1 MKRLGKLKE
10 ILSQLIQLEKNSET
24 AKDGRVIYWEGELA
38 EGTALYVLDEEGNE
52 VACPDGEVIIEDK
65 KIVVADGKV
74 STIETVAAEEPK
86 AEEPKPAEP
95 TEMKTDEPME
105 PTDMKNDKANKFSAV
120 VDFYSMSYDERWQL
134 IYKAAEELY
143 SDEFLYVE
151 DAGDDYA
158 VICLYGDDDTKLY
171 KYSVTWD
178 NDVPTLSN
186 PVEVKRGYIPVNEET
201 EPITEPATEPAQ
213 TPAPATET
221 SAMAEQ
227 MAELEALRTEVEE
240 LRAKLAQPAKMSE
253 QKRLEEMESNENPT
267 DKYAA
272 IAAALRKR

>member
-38 EGTALYVLDEEGNE
+38 EGVALYVLDEEGNE

-74 STIETVAAEEPK
+74 STIETVAAEEPQSM
-86 AEEPKPAEP
+86 EP
-95 TEMKTDEPME
+95 TDE
-105 PTDMKNDKANKFSAV
+105 PTDMKNDAPADKASKFSAI

-134 IYKAAEELY
+134 LYKAAQELY
-143 SDEFLYVE
+143 PDSFLYIE

-158 VICLYGDDDTKLY
+158 VVCIYNDDDDAKLY

-186 PVEVKRGYIPVNEET
+186 PVEVKRGYIPVNEEIEET
-201 EPITEPATEPAQ
+201 PAEPINE
-213 TPAPATET
+213 PAPAPTDEQ
-221 SAMAEQ
+221 MAEQ
-227 MAELEALRTEVEE
+227 TAELEALRTEVEE

>member
-86 AEEPKPAEP
+86 PTDEPKPEE
-95 TEMKTDEPME
+95 TEMKT
-105 PTDMKNDKANKFSAV
+105 DKANKFSAV

-186 PVEVKRGYIPVNEET
+186 PVEVKRGYIPVNENTDTPEPT
-201 EPITEPATEPAQ
+201 PAEPITEPATEPA
-213 TPAPATET
+213 PND
-221 SAMAEQ
+221 EQ

>member
-38 EGTALYVLDEEGNE
+38 EGVALYVLDEEGNE
-52 VACPDGEVIIEDK
+52 VACPDGGVIIEDK

-86 AEEPKPAEP
+86 PAEPTDEPMEP
-95 TEMKTDEPME
+95 TEMKTDV
-105 PTDMKNDKANKFSAV
+105 PTDKASKFSAV

-158 VICLYGDDDTKLY
+158 VICLYGEDDTKLY

-186 PVEVKRGYIPVNEET
+186 PVEVKRGYIPVNENA
-201 EPITEPATEPAQ
+201 EPATEPA
-213 TPAPATET
+213 PAEPITEPVPNET

>member
-38 EGTALYVLDEEGNE
+38 EGVALYVLDEEGNE

-86 AEEPKPAEP
+86 VEEPAP
-95 TEMKTDEPME
+95 TEMKNDVP
-105 PTDMKNDKANKFSAV
+105 NDKANKFSAV

-158 VICLYGDDDTKLY
+158 VICLYGEDDTKLY

-186 PVEVKRGYIPVNEET
+186 PVEVKRGYIPVNEN
-201 EPITEPATEPAQ
+201 AEPAQ
-213 TPAPATET
+213 TPAPATEPIT
-221 SAMAEQ
+221 DEQ

-240 LRAKLAQPAKMSE
+240 LRTKLAQPAKMSE

>member
-38 EGTALYVLDEEGNE
+38 EGVALYVLDEEGNE

-86 AEEPKPAEP
+86 PMEP
-95 TEMKTDEPME
+95 TDEPME

-186 PVEVKRGYIPVNEET
+186 PVEVKRGYIPVNEEIVET
-201 EPITEPATEPAQ
+201 PAEPITEPATEPA
-213 TPAPATET
+213 TET

-227 MAELEALRTEVEE
+227 TAELEALRTEVEE
-240 LRAKLAQPAKMSE
+240 LKAKLAQPAKMSE

>member
-38 EGTALYVLDEEGNE
+38 EGAALYVLDEEGNE

-74 STIETVAAEEPK
+74 STIETVAAEEP
-86 AEEPKPAEP
+86 AP
-95 TEMKTDEPME
+95 TDE
-105 PTDMKNDKANKFSAV
+105 PTDMKTDIKTDKANKFSAV
-120 VDFYSMSYDERWQL
+120 VDFYSMSYDEKWQL
-134 IYKAAEELY
+134 LCKAAQELY
-143 SDEFLYVE
+143 PDEFLYVE

-158 VICLYGDDDTKLY
+158 VICLYDDDAKLY

-178 NDVPTLSN
+178 NDIPTLSN
-186 PVEVKRGYIPVNEET
+186 PVEVKRGYIPVNE
-201 EPITEPATEPAQ
+201 
-213 TPAPATET
+213 PAPAEPIND
-221 SAMAEQ
+221 EQ

-253 QKRLEEMESNENPT
+253 QKRLEEMESNENLT

>member
-38 EGTALYVLDEEGNE
+38 EGVALYVLDEEGNE

-74 STIETVAAEEPK
+74 STIETVAAEEPTP
-86 AEEPKPAEP
+86 EPTDEP
-95 TEMKTDEPME
+95 TEMKNDVPA
-105 PTDMKNDKANKFSAV
+105 DKASKFSAI

-134 IYKAAEELY
+134 LYKAAEELY
-143 SDEFLYVE
+143 PDSFLYVE

-158 VICLYGDDDTKLY
+158 VICLYDDDENKLY

-186 PVEVKRGYIPVNEET
+186 PVEVKRGYIPVNEEIEPATETPAEPTT
-201 EPITEPATEPAQ
+201 EPITEPAP
-213 TPAPATET
+213 ET
-221 SAMAEQ
+221 TVQMAEQ

>member
-74 STIETVAAEEPK
+74 STIETVAAEEP
-86 AEEPKPAEP
+86 
-95 TEMKTDEPME
+95 EPME
-105 PTDMKNDKANKFSAV
+105 PTDEPTDMKTDKANKFSAI
-120 VDFYSMSYDERWQL
+120 VDFYSMSYDEKWQL
-134 IYKAAEELY
+134 LYKAAQELY
-143 SDEFLYVE
+143 PDEFLYVE

-158 VICLYGDDDTKLY
+158 VICLYDDDDAKLY
-171 KYSVTWD
+171 KYSVTWE
-178 NDVPTLSN
+178 NDIPTLSN
-186 PVEVKRGYIPVNEET
+186 PVEVKRGYIPVNENAE
-201 EPITEPATEPAQ
+201 
-213 TPAPATET
+213 PAPAPTEPNEPAPT
-221 SAMAEQ
+221 DEQ
-227 MAELEALRTEVEE
+227 MAELSALRAEVEE

-253 QKRLEEMESNENPT
+253 QKRLEEMESNENLT

>member
-38 EGTALYVLDEEGNE
+38 EGVALYVLDEEGNE

-74 STIETVAAEEPK
+74 STIETVAAEEPEPMEPN
-86 AEEPKPAEP
+86 AEEPAP
-95 TEMKTDEPME
+95 TEMKNDVPA
-105 PTDMKNDKANKFSAV
+105 DKASKFSAV

-134 IYKAAEELY
+134 LYKAAQELY
-143 SDEFLYVE
+143 PDEFLYVE

-158 VICLYGDDDTKLY
+158 VICLYDDDDSKLY

-178 NDVPTLSN
+178 NDIPTLSN
-186 PVEVKRGYIPVNEET
+186 PVEVKRGYIPVNETPET
-201 EPITEPATEPAQ
+201 TQTPAEPSEPITEPAPA
-213 TPAPATET
+213 E
-221 SAMAEQ
+221 EQ
-227 MAELEALRTEVEE
+227 MSEQLSELAALKAEVEE

>member
-38 EGTALYVLDEEGNE
+38 EGVALYVLDEEGNE

-86 AEEPKPAEP
+86 AEEPKTEEPA
-95 TEMKTDEPME
+95 
-105 PTDMKNDKANKFSAV
+105 PTDMKNDVPADKASKFSAV

-134 IYKAAEELY
+134 LYKAAEELY
-143 SDEFLYVE
+143 PDSFLYVE

-158 VICLYGDDDTKLY
+158 VVCLYDDDAKLY

-186 PVEVKRGYIPVNEET
+186 PVEVKRGYIPVNEE
-201 EPITEPATEPAQ
+201 IV
-213 TPAPATET
+213 PAPATDEPEA

-227 MAELEALRTEVEE
+227 TAELEALRTEVEE

>member
-38 EGTALYVLDEEGNE
+38 EGVALYVLDEEGNE

-74 STIETVAAEEPK
+74 STIETVAAETPETEEP
-86 AEEPKPAEP
+86 APTDEPKPAEE
-95 TEMKTDEPME
+95 TEMKTD
-105 PTDMKNDKANKFSAV
+105 KASKFSAV

-134 IYKAAEELY
+134 LYKAAEELY
-143 SDEFLYVE
+143 PDEFLYIE

-158 VICLYGDDDTKLY
+158 IVCLYGDDDTKLY
-171 KYSVTWD
+171 KYSVSWD

-186 PVEVKRGYIPVNEET
+186 PVEVKRGYIPVNEEPAPAEPTT
-201 EPITEPATEPAQ
+201 EPITEPA
-213 TPAPATET
+213 PAPNDEEQ
-221 SAMAEQ
+221 MAEQ

-253 QKRLEEMESNENPT
+253 QKRLEEMESNENLT

>member
-38 EGTALYVLDEEGNE
+38 EGVALYVLDEEGNE

-95 TEMKTDEPME
+95 TDEPME

-158 VICLYGDDDTKLY
+158 VICLYGEDDTKLY

-186 PVEVKRGYIPVNEET
+186 PVEVKRGYIPVNENAET
-201 EPITEPATEPAQ
+201 PEPAPATEPAPITDEQ
-213 TPAPATET
+213 T
-221 SAMAEQ
+221 
-227 MAELEALRTEVEE
+227 AELEALRTEVEE
-240 LRAKLAQPAKMSE
+240 LRSKLAQPAKMSE

>member
-38 EGTALYVLDEEGNE
+38 EGVALYVLDEEGNE

-86 AEEPKPAEP
+86 TEEPEPA
-95 TEMKTDEPME
+95 EPME

-186 PVEVKRGYIPVNEET
+186 PVEVKRGYIPVNEN
-201 EPITEPATEPAQ
+201 AEPAQ
-213 TPAPATET
+213 TPAPATEP
-221 SAMAEQ
+221 APAPNDEQ

-240 LRAKLAQPAKMSE
+240 LRSKLAQPAKMSE

>member
-38 EGTALYVLDEEGNE
+38 EGVALYVLDEEGNE

-86 AEEPKPAEP
+86 AEEPKDEP
-95 TEMKTDEPME
+95 TEMKNVAP
-105 PTDMKNDKANKFSAV
+105 NDKANKFSAV

-134 IYKAAEELY
+134 LYKAAQELY
-143 SDEFLYVE
+143 PDSFLYVE

-158 VICLYGDDDTKLY
+158 VICLYDDGENKLY
-171 KYSVTWD
+171 KYSVTWE

-186 PVEVKRGYIPVNEET
+186 PVEVKRGYIPVNEEIVET
-201 EPITEPATEPAQ
+201 PAEPTPAEPITEPATES
-213 TPAPATET
+213 

-227 MAELEALRTEVEE
+227 MAELVALRTEVEE

-253 QKRLEEMESNENPT
+253 QKRLEEMESNENLT

>member
-38 EGTALYVLDEEGNE
+38 EGVALYVLDEEGNE

-95 TEMKTDEPME
+95 TEMKTDEP
-105 PTDMKNDKANKFSAV
+105 NDKASKFSAV

-158 VICLYGDDDTKLY
+158 VICLYGEDDTKLY

-186 PVEVKRGYIPVNEET
+186 PVEVKRGYIPVNEN
-201 EPITEPATEPAQ
+201 AEPAQ
-213 TPAPATET
+213 TPAPNET

-240 LRAKLAQPAKMSE
+240 LRTKLAQPAKMSE

>member
-38 EGTALYVLDEEGNE
+38 EGVALYVLDEEGNE

-74 STIETVAAEEPK
+74 STIETVAAEEP
-86 AEEPKPAEP
+86 
-95 TEMKTDEPME
+95 EPME
-105 PTDMKNDKANKFSAV
+105 PEGTDMSVNDKANKFSAI

-134 IYKAAEELY
+134 LYKAAQELY
-143 SDEFLYVE
+143 PDEFLYVE

-158 VICLYGDDDTKLY
+158 VICIYDDDDDAKLY

-201 EPITEPATEPAQ
+201 EPATEPTTETPAE
-213 TPAPATET
+213 PAPATET

-227 MAELEALRTEVEE
+227 TAELEALRTEVEE

>member
-38 EGTALYVLDEEGNE
+38 EGVALYVLDEEGNE

-86 AEEPKPAEP
+86 TEEP
-95 TEMKTDEPME
+95 TEEPQ
-105 PTDMKNDKANKFSAV
+105 PTEMKNDKANKFSAV

-134 IYKAAEELY
+134 LYKAAEELY
-143 SDEFLYVE
+143 PDSFLYVE

-158 VICLYGDDDTKLY
+158 VICLYDDDENKLY

-201 EPITEPATEPAQ
+201 PAEPTTEPINE
-213 TPAPATET
+213 PATET

-253 QKRLEEMESNENPT
+253 QKRLEEMESNENLT

>member
-38 EGTALYVLDEEGNE
+38 EGVALYVLDEEGNE

-86 AEEPKPAEP
+86 AEEPKTDEPAP
-95 TEMKTDEPME
+95 TEMKT
-105 PTDMKNDKANKFSAV
+105 DKANKFSAV

-134 IYKAAEELY
+134 LYKAAEELY
-143 SDEFLYVE
+143 PDEFLYVE

-186 PVEVKRGYIPVNEET
+186 PVEVKRGYIPVNEE
-201 EPITEPATEPAQ
+201 IEPATE
-213 TPAPATET
+213 TPAEPATET

-227 MAELEALRTEVEE
+227 TAELEALRTEVEE

>member
-38 EGTALYVLDEEGNE
+38 EGVALYVLDEEGNE

-120 VDFYSMSYDERWQL
+120 VDFYSMSYDERRQL
-134 IYKAAEELY
+134 LFKAAQELY
-143 SDEFLYVE
+143 PDSFLYVE
-151 DAGDDYA
+151 EAGDDYA
-158 VICLYGDDDTKLY
+158 VICLYDNDDSKLY

-186 PVEVKRGYIPVNEET
+186 PVEVKRGYIPVNENT
-201 EPITEPATEPAQ
+201 EPSTEPATEPI
-213 TPAPATET
+213 TD
-221 SAMAEQ
+221 EQ
-227 MAELEALRTEVEE
+227 MAELAALRTEVEE
-240 LRAKLAQPAKMSE
+240 LKAKLAQPAKMSE

>member
-74 STIETVAAEEPK
+74 STIETVAAETP
-86 AEEPKPAEP
+86 
-95 TEMKTDEPME
+95 EPME
-105 PTDMKNDKANKFSAV
+105 PTDEPTDMSVNDKANKFSAI

-134 IYKAAEELY
+134 LYKAAQELY
-143 SDEFLYVE
+143 PDEFLYVE

-158 VICLYGDDDTKLY
+158 VICLYDDDDAKLY

-186 PVEVKRGYIPVNEET
+186 PVEVKRGYIPVNENAE
-201 EPITEPATEPAQ
+201 
-213 TPAPATET
+213 PAPATEP
-221 SAMAEQ
+221 SEPNEPAPNDEQ

-253 QKRLEEMESNENPT
+253 QKRLEEMESNENLT

>member
-38 EGTALYVLDEEGNE
+38 EGVALYVLDEEGNE

-86 AEEPKPAEP
+86 TEEPVEPKPAE
-95 TEMKTDEPME
+95 TEMSV
-105 PTDMKNDKANKFSAV
+105 NDKANKFSAV

-134 IYKAAEELY
+134 LYKAAQELY
-143 SDEFLYVE
+143 PDSFLYVE

-158 VICLYGDDDTKLY
+158 VICLYGDDDSKLY

-186 PVEVKRGYIPVNEET
+186 PVEVKRGYIPVNEEPAPAEPTT
-201 EPITEPATEPAQ
+201 EPINE
-213 TPAPATET
+213 PATET

-227 MAELEALRTEVEE
+227 TAELEALRTEVEE

>member
-38 EGTALYVLDEEGNE
+38 EGVALYVLDEEGNE

-86 AEEPKPAEP
+86 AEEPKP
-95 TEMKTDEPME
+95 ME
-105 PTDMKNDKANKFSAV
+105 PTDMKTDKANKFSAI
-120 VDFYSMSYDERWQL
+120 VDYYSMSYDERWQL
-134 IYKAAEELY
+134 LYKAAEELY
-143 SDEFLYVE
+143 PDSFLYVE

-158 VICLYGDDDTKLY
+158 VICLYGDDETKLY
-171 KYSVTWD
+171 KYSVTWE

-186 PVEVKRGYIPVNEET
+186 PVEVKRGYIPVNEE
-201 EPITEPATEPAQ
+201 IEPATE
-213 TPAPATET
+213 TPAEPSTEPT
-221 SAMAEQ
+221 PTDEEQMSVQMAEQ
-227 MAELEALRTEVEE
+227 TAELEALRTEVEE

>member
-38 EGTALYVLDEEGNE
+38 EGVALYVLDEEGNE

-86 AEEPKPAEP
+86 PTEEPMP
-95 TEMKTDEPME
+95 TEMKNDVP
-105 PTDMKNDKANKFSAV
+105 NDKASKFSAV

-158 VICLYGDDDTKLY
+158 VICLYGEDDTKLY

-186 PVEVKRGYIPVNEET
+186 PVEVKRGYIPVNENT
-201 EPITEPATEPAQ
+201 DTPEPITEPATEPAQ
-213 TPAPATET
+213 TPVPND
-221 SAMAEQ
+221 EQ

-240 LRAKLAQPAKMSE
+240 LRSKLAQPAKMSE

>member
-38 EGTALYVLDEEGNE
+38 EGVALYVLDEEGNE

-74 STIETVAAEEPK
+74 STIETVAAEEPQ
-86 AEEPKPAEP
+86 P
-95 TEMKTDEPME
+95 TDEPME
-105 PTDMKNDKANKFSAV
+105 PTDMKTDVPNDKANKFSAV

-201 EPITEPATEPAQ
+201 EPATEPTTE
-213 TPAPATET
+213 TPAEPINEPAPITDEQ
-221 SAMAEQ
+221 MAEQ
-227 MAELEALRTEVEE
+227 TAELEALRTEVEE

>member
-38 EGTALYVLDEEGNE
+38 EGVALYVLDEEGNE

-86 AEEPKPAEP
+86 PMEP

-158 VICLYGDDDTKLY
+158 VICLYGEDDTKLY

-186 PVEVKRGYIPVNEET
+186 PVEVKRGYIPVNEN
-201 EPITEPATEPAQ
+201 AEPAQ
-213 TPAPATET
+213 TPATEPAPAEP
-221 SAMAEQ
+221 APAPNDEQ

-240 LRAKLAQPAKMSE
+240 LKAKLAQPAKMSE
-253 QKRLEEMESNENPT
+253 QKRLEEMEANENPT

>member
-1 MKRLGKLKE
+1 MKRLGKLRE

-38 EGTALYVLDEEGNE
+38 EGVALYVLDEEGNE

-86 AEEPKPAEP
+86 GEPKPAEP

-158 VICLYGDDDTKLY
+158 VICLYGEDDTKLY

-186 PVEVKRGYIPVNEET
+186 PVEVKRGYIPVNENT
-201 EPITEPATEPAQ
+201 DTPEPITEPVTEPAQ
-213 TPAPATET
+213 TPVPND
-221 SAMAEQ
+221 EQ

>member
-74 STIETVAAEEPK
+74 STIETVAAETP
-86 AEEPKPAEP
+86 
-95 TEMKTDEPME
+95 EPME
-105 PTDMKNDKANKFSAV
+105 PEETDMKNDKASKFSAV

-134 IYKAAEELY
+134 LYKAAEELY
-143 SDEFLYVE
+143 PDSFLYVE

-186 PVEVKRGYIPVNEET
+186 PVEVKRGYIPVNEEIEPAPAPT
-201 EPITEPATEPAQ
+201 EPINE
-213 TPAPATET
+213 PAPAEEQ
-221 SAMAEQ
+221 MAEQ
-227 MAELEALRTEVEE
+227 TAELEALRTEVEE

>member
-38 EGTALYVLDEEGNE
+38 EGVALYVLDEEGNE

-74 STIETVAAEEPK
+74 STIETVAVEEPQT
-86 AEEPKPAEP
+86 EEPTDEPAP
-95 TEMKTDEPME
+95 TEMKTDVPA
-105 PTDMKNDKANKFSAV
+105 DKASKFSAI

-134 IYKAAEELY
+134 LYKAAQELY
-143 SDEFLYVE
+143 PDSFLYVE

-158 VICLYGDDDTKLY
+158 VVCLYDDDDAKLY

-178 NDVPTLSN
+178 NDIPTLSN

-201 EPITEPATEPAQ
+201 EPITEPSEPNEPAPNEEQ
-213 TPAPATET
+213 M
-221 SAMAEQ
+221 SEQ

>member
-38 EGTALYVLDEEGNE
+38 EGVALYVLDEEGNE

-74 STIETVAAEEPK
+74 STIETVAAEEP
-86 AEEPKPAEP
+86 
-95 TEMKTDEPME
+95 EPME
-105 PTDMKNDKANKFSAV
+105 PEETEMKNDKASKFSAV

-134 IYKAAEELY
+134 LYKAAEELY
-143 SDEFLYVE
+143 PDSFLYVE

-158 VICLYGDDDTKLY
+158 IICLYGDDETKLY
-171 KYSVTWD
+171 KYSVTWEGEE

-186 PVEVKRGYIPVNEET
+186 PVEVKRGYIPVNE
-201 EPITEPATEPAQ
+201 
-213 TPAPATET
+213 PAPAEPTTEPSAEPADEPEA

-227 MAELEALRTEVEE
+227 TAELEALRTEVEE

>member
-38 EGTALYVLDEEGNE
+38 EGVALYVLDEEGNE

-86 AEEPKPAEP
+86 PMEP
-95 TEMKTDEPME
+95 TDEPE

-186 PVEVKRGYIPVNEET
+186 PVEVKRGYIPVNENTDTPE
-201 EPITEPATEPAQ
+201 Q
-213 TPAPATET
+213 TPAPAEPAPNET

>member
-86 AEEPKPAEP
+86 TEEPTDEPA
-95 TEMKTDEPME
+95 EMKT
-105 PTDMKNDKANKFSAV
+105 DKANKFSAI

-134 IYKAAEELY
+134 LYKAAQELY
-143 SDEFLYVE
+143 PDEFLYVE

-158 VICLYGDDDTKLY
+158 VVCLYDDDDAKLY
-171 KYSVTWD
+171 KYSVTWE

-201 EPITEPATEPAQ
+201 PAEPTNE
-213 TPAPATET
+213 PAPAP
-221 SAMAEQ
+221 APNDEQ

-253 QKRLEEMESNENPT
+253 QKRLEEMESNENLT

>member
-38 EGTALYVLDEEGNE
+38 EGVALYVLDEEGNE

-74 STIETVAAEEPK
+74 STIETVAAEEP
-86 AEEPKPAEP
+86 
-95 TEMKTDEPME
+95 EPME
-105 PTDMKNDKANKFSAV
+105 PTDEPAEMKTDKANKFSAI

-134 IYKAAEELY
+134 LYKAAQELY
-143 SDEFLYVE
+143 PDSFLYVE

-158 VICLYGDDDTKLY
+158 VICLYGDDDDAKLY
-171 KYSVTWD
+171 KYSVTWE

-186 PVEVKRGYIPVNEET
+186 PVEVKRGYIPVNETET
-201 EPITEPATEPAQ
+201 PAPAEPSEPNEPATETTVQ
-213 TPAPATET
+213 
-221 SAMAEQ
+221 MAEQ
-227 MAELEALRTEVEE
+227 TAELEALRTEVEE

>member
-38 EGTALYVLDEEGNE
+38 EGVALYVLDEEGNE

-74 STIETVAAEEPK
+74 STIETVAAEEPMPTD
-86 AEEPKPAEP
+86 EPKPAE
-95 TEMKTDEPME
+95 
-105 PTDMKNDKANKFSAV
+105 TDMSVNDKANKFSAI

-134 IYKAAEELY
+134 LYKAAQELY
-143 SDEFLYVE
+143 PDEFLYVE

-158 VICLYGDDDTKLY
+158 VICLYDDDDAKLY
-171 KYSVTWD
+171 KYSVAWE
-178 NDVPTLSN
+178 NDIPTLSN
-186 PVEVKRGYIPVNEET
+186 PVEVKRGYIPVNEE
-201 EPITEPATEPAQ
+201 IEPATEPSEPNE
-213 TPAPATET
+213 PAPNET

-227 MAELEALRTEVEE
+227 MAELSALRVEVEE

-253 QKRLEEMESNENPT
+253 QKRLEEMESNENLT

>member
-38 EGTALYVLDEEGNE
+38 EGVALYVLDEEGNE

-74 STIETVAAEEPK
+74 STIETVAAETP
-86 AEEPKPAEP
+86 
-95 TEMKTDEPME
+95 EPME
-105 PTDMKNDKANKFSAV
+105 PTDEPTDMKTDVPNSKANKFSAI

-134 IYKAAEELY
+134 LYKAAQELY
-143 SDEFLYVE
+143 PDEFLYVE

-158 VICLYGDDDTKLY
+158 VICLYDDDDDAKLY
-171 KYSVTWD
+171 KYSVTWE

-186 PVEVKRGYIPVNEET
+186 PVEVKRGYIPVNENAEPSEPNEPTPT
-201 EPITEPATEPAQ
+201 EPITD
-213 TPAPATET
+213 
-221 SAMAEQ
+221 EQ

-253 QKRLEEMESNENPT
+253 QKRLEEMESNENLT

>member
-38 EGTALYVLDEEGNE
+38 EGVALYVLDEEGNE

-74 STIETVAAEEPK
+74 STIETVAAEEPQPTD
-86 AEEPKPAEP
+86 EPEP
-95 TEMKTDEPME
+95 TE
-105 PTDMKNDKANKFSAV
+105 MKNDKANKFSAV

-158 VICLYGDDDTKLY
+158 VICLYGEDDTKLY

-186 PVEVKRGYIPVNEET
+186 PVEVKRGYIPVNEN
-201 EPITEPATEPAQ
+201 AEPAQ
-213 TPAPATET
+213 TPAPNDEH
-221 SAMAEQ
+221 

-240 LRAKLAQPAKMSE
+240 LRSKLAQPAKMSE

>member
-38 EGTALYVLDEEGNE
+38 EGVALYVLDEEGNE

-74 STIETVAAEEPK
+74 STIETVAAEEPQPTDEPK
-86 AEEPKPAEP
+86 AEEPTP
-95 TEMKTDEPME
+95 TEMKTDVP
-105 PTDMKNDKANKFSAV
+105 NDKANKFSAV

-134 IYKAAEELY
+134 LYKAAQELY
-143 SDEFLYVE
+143 PDSFLYVE

-158 VICLYGDDDTKLY
+158 VICLYDDDVNKLY

-186 PVEVKRGYIPVNEET
+186 PVEVKRGYIPVNEE
-201 EPITEPATEPAQ
+201 
-213 TPAPATET
+213 PAPAEPTTEP
-221 SAMAEQ
+221 SEPNEPAPANEEQMAEQ

>member
-38 EGTALYVLDEEGNE
+38 EGVALYVLDEEGNE

-86 AEEPKPAEP
+86 PMEP
-95 TEMKTDEPME
+95 TDEPE
-105 PTDMKNDKANKFSAV
+105 PTDMKNDKASKFSAV

-158 VICLYGDDDTKLY
+158 VICLYGEDDTKLY

-186 PVEVKRGYIPVNEET
+186 PVEVKRGYIPVNENT
-201 EPITEPATEPAQ
+201 EPITEPATEPV
-213 TPAPATET
+213 PNET

-240 LRAKLAQPAKMSE
+240 LRSKLAQPAKMSE
-253 QKRLEEMESNENPT
+253 QKRLEEMESNEYPT
-267 DKYAA
+267 DNYAV
-272 IAAALRKR
+272 IAAALRER

>member
-74 STIETVAAEEPK
+74 STIETVEAEEPK
-86 AEEPKPAEP
+86 TEEPKPADEP
-95 TEMKTDEPME
+95 VEMKT
-105 PTDMKNDKANKFSAV
+105 DKANKFSAV

-134 IYKAAEELY
+134 LYKAAEALY
-143 SDEFLYVE
+143 PDEFLYIE

-158 VICLYGDDDTKLY
+158 VVCLYGDDETKLY
-171 KYSVTWD
+171 KYSVAWE

-186 PVEVKRGYIPVNEET
+186 PVEVKRGYIPVNEE
-201 EPITEPATEPAQ
+201 ITEEITETPAEETPAQ
-213 TPAPATET
+213 TET

-227 MAELEALRTEVEE
+227 TAELEALRTEVEE